1 MYSHNNNAVSTLSP
15 AQKIPISISILS
27 KQEVGIVEVA
37 DKGKVPAGAKL
48 EHLGF
53 WQETR
58 F

>member
-15 AQKIPISISILS
+15 AQKILTKSILS

>member
-15 AQKIPISISILS
+15 AQKIPTKSILS